1 MRILRVALLKPLKLM
16 WGLCFTS
23 RGFCH
28 PPQKAVQKLRV
39 PLSRRMAWDG
49 HKFPLGC
56 WKCFPRGEWARKR
69 LTLSLV
75 CTLLILILTNSYF
88 TSIWAKEGSRNNLIC
103 AKKHILSIKQLHCAL
118 IIPLLQ
124 RIKTCMFP
132 IKITVWVHTE
142 VSSQHQFSVV

>member
-23 RGFCH
+23 RGLCH
-28 PPQKAVQKLRV
+28 PPQNSSAGTASPPQQKDGLRWTQI
-39 PLSRRMAWDG
+39 S
-49 HKFPLGC
+49 LGVLEVLPQG
-56 WKCFPRGEWARKR
+56 WMSKEETDTEF
-69 LTLSLV
+69 SLF
-75 CTLLILILTNSYF
+75 CTLLILTNSYF

-103 AKKHILSIKQLHCAL
+103 AKKHILSINQLHCAL